1 MTSTPVTPGRG
12 GHPNPHRQAIDA
24 RKRAVTAKVAAVQKG
39 IKALGRTG
47 APITRSGVATLAG
60 VSRSFTYQNET
71 ANSLITGAQSTS
83 QARATG
89 RIATATAQQEASWHE
104 RALNAEDRARDLR
117 RELTHQ
123 RQLVADLLG
132 QLREPDGTWLEDD
145 RNRLREENERLL
157 ADRNRLLAERNDL
170 ERKLAGA
177 RANVSRINRDRVTEL
192 FPHGAG
198 TAAATRTPSVVLAAR
213 GQLSPHVDLTRT
225 EQARLRTRRDEVDLQ
240 QRLANWIAAAK
251 TNSELAAV
259 GERNKPREGTW

>member
-1 MTSTPVTPGRG
+1 MTSTPVTGPR
-12 GHPNPHRQAIDA
+12 NPKPPPHQAIDA
-24 RKRAVTAKVAAVQKG
+24 RRRAVTAKVAAVQKA
-39 IKALGRTG
+39 IKALGRTR

-71 ANSLITGAQSTS
+71 ANSLITGAQATS

-157 ADRNRLLAERNDL
+157 TDRNRLLAERNDL
-170 ERKLAGA
+170 DRKLAGA

-198 TAAATRTPSVVLAAR
+198 TAAATRTPF
-213 GQLSPHVDLTRT
+213 G
-225 EQARLRTRRDEVDLQ
+225 
-240 QRLANWIAAAK
+240 
-251 TNSELAAV
+251 
-259 GERNKPREGTW
+259 